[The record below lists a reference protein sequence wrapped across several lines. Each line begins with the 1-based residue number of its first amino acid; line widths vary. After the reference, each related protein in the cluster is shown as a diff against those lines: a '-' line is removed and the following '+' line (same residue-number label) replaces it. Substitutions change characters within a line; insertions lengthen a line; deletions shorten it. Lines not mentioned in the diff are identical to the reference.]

1 MGMQGTDPA
10 LAAGAAV
17 YCGSK
22 SGARVRAGGALRMKL
37 ATQTAMQIKIQ
48 RPFRTDRH
56 ADDTDLTLPRT
67 TSKPSKKATKSF
79 SVALYLWEHDNH
91 ISALLLLLPL
101 TAALAS

>member
-1 MGMQGTDPA
+1 
-10 LAAGAAV
+10 
-17 YCGSK
+17 
-22 SGARVRAGGALRMKL
+22 MKL
-37 ATQTAMQIKIQ
+37 ETQTAMQIKIQ

-79 SVALYLWEHDNH
+79 SVALYLWEHDNQM
-91 ISALLLLLPL
+91 SALLLLLPL